1 MEIPPWA
8 SRFVSDVHDLAVIIV
23 STNDRHWLRPCLRT
37 VFEQAGELDL
47 DVVIADN
54 ESTDGTAELIRE
66 EFPAARVVP
75 SRNLG
80 FGHANNRACL
90 TCNARY
96 ILFLNP
102 DTEILSGDLEQLVG
116 VLDRRP
122 EIGMASVR
130 QITRNGAVYPT
141 IRRFPNALTAFGEAL
156 ASERWRSPRWLR
168 ERELDERCYDREVAC
183 DWMTGAF
190 MVVRR
195 EALAGAGIFDERFF
209 MSSEETDLAYRI
221 KRAGWEVVHLP
232 CMTILHHVHMGQ
244 PLGDRME
251 AQYAFARRQ
260 YAEKHFSPVHRR
272 LYLSLVRWRYRIR
285 LLASL
290 ALGRGAQSRAAARL
304 ALRTLRGAE
313 KPPYGAPPLVA
324 VEPAAPEAG
333 YGDRVP
339 SVR

>member
-1 MEIPPWA
+1 M
-8 SRFVSDVHDLAVIIV
+8 HDLAVIIV
-23 STNDRHWLRPCLRT
+23 STNDRDWLRPCLRT
-37 VFEQAGELDL
+37 VFEQAGELDI

-54 ESTDGTAELIRE
+54 ESTDGTAELIRDD
-66 EFPAARVVP
+66 FPAARVVP

-80 FGHANNRACL
+80 FGHANNRAAL

-96 ILFLNP
+96 VLFLNP
-102 DTEILSGDLEQLVG
+102 DTEVLSGSLEYLVG
-116 VLDRRP
+116 VLDGRP

-130 QITRNGAVYPT
+130 QITRDGAVYPT
-141 IRRFPNALTAFGEAL
+141 IRRFPNALRAFGEAL
-156 ASERWRSPRWLR
+156 GAGSLPRSPRWLR
-168 ERELDERCYDREVAC
+168 ERELEERLYDREVAC

-190 MVVRR
+190 MIVRR

-221 KRAGWEVVHLP
+221 KQAGWQVVHLP

-260 YAEKHFSPVHRR
+260 YAEKHFSPVHRW
-272 LYLSLVRWRYRIR
+272 LYLSAVRLRYRIR
-285 LLASL
+285 LLVSL
-290 ALGRGAQSRAAARL
+290 APGRGGQTRASARR

-313 KPPYGAPPLVA
+313 APPFGAPPGAA
-324 VEPAAPEAG
+324 VQPAGSEAR
-333 YGDRVP
+333 YGERLP